1 MIEDLIDRLRLLRT
15 PGIGP
20 VTYRQ
25 LLMRFGT
32 PAAALAAVPDLAR
45 RGGGKVP
52 ALSTVA
58 DAEREIA
65 RVDKL
70 GAKFLALGQGLYPR
84 LLAELEDAPPLLV
97 AKGILNLLDRQSV
110 AIVGARN
117 ASAAACRFGRGLAH
131 DLGQQDLVVVSGL
144 ARGIDSAAHDG
155 ALASGTIGVIAGGI
169 DIFYPPENEARQ
181 KAISEHG
188 LVLAEMPPGT
198 EPRARHFPYRNRI
211 IAGMSSGTVVVEA
224 APRSGSLITARL
236 AAEAGR
242 EVMAVPGSPLDP
254 RAQGCNQ
261 LIRDGATLVQNAA
274 DVVEAIRPSA
284 SQVKSVPAHYEA
296 APRSGSLITA
306 RLAAEAGREVLAVP
320 GSPLDPRAQGCNQP
334 IRDGATL
341 VQNAADVIEV
351 IRPYESRVQAAPSP
365 FEPAPEPMNGDDA
378 LGLVEGLLGPSPV
391 PVDEIIRLSGAP
403 SGAVQMALL
412 ELDLAGRL
420 DRHAGGKVSLRP
432 A

>member
-1 MIEDLIDRLRLLRT
+1 M
-15 PGIGP
+15 
-20 VTYRQ
+20 
-25 LLMRFGT
+25 
-32 PAAALAAVPDLAR
+32 PDLAR

-52 ALSTVA
+52 SLRTRA
-58 DAEREIA
+58 DAEREMA
-65 RVDKL
+65 KVEKL
-70 GAKFLALGQGLYPR
+70 GAKWLVLGQGLYPR
-84 LLAELEDAPPLLV
+84 LLAELEDAPPLLI
-97 AKGILNLLDRQSV
+97 AKGDLNLLDRQAV

-117 ASAAACRFGRGLAH
+117 ASAAACRFARGLAH
-131 DLGQQDLVVVSGL
+131 DLGQNELVIVSGL

-155 ALASGTIGVIAGGI
+155 ALASGTIAVVAGGV
-169 DIFYPPENEARQ
+169 DVFYPPENEERQ
-181 KAISEHG
+181 EALFERG

-211 IAGMSSGTVVVEA
+211 IAGMASGTVVVEA

-274 DVVEAIRPSA
+274 DVNEAIRPFA
-284 SQVKSVPAHYEA
+284 SQV
-296 APRSGSLITA
+296 R
-306 RLAAEAGREVLAVP
+306 
-320 GSPLDPRAQGCNQP
+320 SPL
-334 IRDGATL
+334 T
-341 VQNAADVIEV
+341 
-351 IRPYESRVQAAPSP
+351 S
-365 FEPAPEPMNGDDA
+365 FEPAAESLNGDDA
-378 LGLVEGLLGPSPV
+378 LGLVEELLGPSPA
-391 PVDEIIRLSGAP
+391 PVDEIIRLSGAS

-420 DRHAGGKVSLRP
+420 ERHAGGRVSLRP